1 MEKNQEVLAH
11 LIQSQTSIMSQL
23 AQVLT
28 NLDSFSGKGDGGKK
42 KKGEDGDEE
51 VLKNFQ
57 SILVQVHNSLPRDR
71 ESNRYSGLLKKK
83 DQRDVE
89 NKQLNDNFGVGGTKR
104 FQCM

>member
-1 MEKNQEVLAH
+1 
-11 LIQSQTSIMSQL
+11 MSQL
-23 AQVLT
+23 AQVVT

-51 VLKNFQ
+51 VLKIFRISSSKYFGSSSQ
-57 SILVQVHNSLPRDR
+57 SFPRDR